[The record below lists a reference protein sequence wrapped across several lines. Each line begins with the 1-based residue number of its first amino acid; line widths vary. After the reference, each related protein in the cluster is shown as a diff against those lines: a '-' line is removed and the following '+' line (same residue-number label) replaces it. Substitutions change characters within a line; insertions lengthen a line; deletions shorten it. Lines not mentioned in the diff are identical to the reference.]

1 MLELPT
7 AEVMKELDQLMVALA
22 DESRSNL
29 ATMLVIGVL
38 IGLAGL
44 LAIWLISRRITR
56 PLREMVVMLD
66 NIGQGEGDL
75 TQRLHI
81 DSRNELGQIAAGFNA
96 FLARLQGMLGE
107 VVSSVPQVRDGPE
120 HTSQITT
127 RTAQENGR

>member
-22 DESRSNL
+22 DESRSSL

-56 PLREMVVMLD
+56 PLREMGVMLAT
-66 NIGQGEGDL
+66 IGQGEGYS
-75 TQRLHI
+75 TQRLNT
-81 DSRNELGQIAAGFNA
+81 DSRNDLGQIAAGFND
-96 FLARLQGMLGE
+96 FLKDRQ
-107 VVSSVPQVRDGPE
+107 SVWTGKDGDK
-120 HTSQITT
+120 
-127 RTAQENGR
+127 R

>member
-1 MLELPT
+1 
-7 AEVMKELDQLMVALA
+7 
-22 DESRSNL
+22 
-29 ATMLVIGVL
+29 MLVIGVL

-75 TQRLHI
+75 TQRLNI

-96 FLARLQGMLGE
+96 FLARLQGMIGE
-107 VVSSVPQVRDGPE
+107 VVSSVPKVREASE
-120 HTSQITT
+120 HTADIAIPTT
-127 RTAQENGR
+127 KGRPTPPAENK

>member
-1 MLELPT
+1 
-7 AEVMKELDQLMVALA
+7 
-22 DESRSNL
+22 
-29 ATMLVIGVL
+29 MLVIGVL

-75 TQRLHI
+75 TQRLNI

-96 FLARLQGMLGE
+96 FLARLPGMTGE
-107 VVSSVPQVRDGPE
+107 VDSPVQTVRDATRHAAAIAIRPA
-120 HTSQITT
+120 TAATT
-127 RTAQENGR
+127 QRTEATREGQ